1 MKGFT
6 LTELLGV
13 IIVLGVIALITFP
26 IVNNTIK
33 SNKEKLYNSQLEE
46 IKLAAEKWAYAN
58 LNILPSNEN
67 ESITVTLLEL
77 KKAGFVSIDSRNPKT
92 GELLPN
98 DMVVTITLKN
108 NNYDI
113 FVDGNSGTDLSNEF
127 NENAPTIILNGNYI
141 EYVEIN
147 SSYEEK
153 GAKAVAKDGSE
164 VEVNITY
171 QENGSEIGSIDV
183 TKFSTYTV
191 IYSAT
196 SNGYTSKITRT
207 VVVRDTTPPDLNVPD
222 TTELTIEQLESF
234 NLLAGVSAIDNS
246 KEVINIETR
255 GFDRL
260 PTDKIIE
267 YKACDSHNNCTIKRR
282 IIKFVEFTMEPVSF
296 EYTGDEQIFVVPHSG
311 YYKLEAWGAQ
321 GGNINGNAYTSA
333 GVLRES
339 NVTYYGGKGAYT
351 TGEIY
356 LTEGTVLYIHVGG
369 TVVTNSSSICNIIGG
384 YNGGISLDDGQC
396 AYGSPGGGATDFRI
410 VSGNWDDFDSIKSRI
425 MVAAGG
431 GGANFRNY
439 GYGEGNGGEGGELI
453 GINGYESMKPESY
466 HRFDFEAGY
475 TIGTGGTQTSD
486 GSGIRYY
493 LNGTIENVIS
503 DTYQSGGGG
512 GYYSGGY
519 SAHGGAGGGSSFISG
534 YSGCDAIAENS
545 TNSNI
550 VHTGQP
556 NHYSGYVF
564 DNSRMIAGNKEMP
577 TYDGKSTMVGNIGD
591 GFAKIT
597 YIGINN

>member
-1 MKGFT
+1 
-6 LTELLGV
+6 
-13 IIVLGVIALITFP
+13 
-26 IVNNTIK
+26 
-33 SNKEKLYNSQLEE
+33 
-46 IKLAAEKWAYAN
+46 
-58 LNILPSNEN
+58 
-67 ESITVTLLEL
+67 
-77 KKAGFVSIDSRNPKT
+77 
-92 GELLPN
+92 
-98 DMVVTITLKN
+98 
-108 NNYDI
+108 
-113 FVDGNSGTDLSNEF
+113 
-127 NENAPTIILNGNYI
+127 
-141 EYVEIN
+141 
-147 SSYEEK
+147 
-153 GAKAVAKDGSE
+153 
-164 VEVNITY
+164 
-171 QENGSEIGSIDV
+171 
-183 TKFSTYTV
+183 
-191 IYSAT
+191 
-196 SNGYTSKITRT
+196 
-207 VVVRDTTPPDLNVPD
+207 
-222 TTELTIEQLESF
+222 
-234 NLLAGVSAIDNS
+234 
-246 KEVINIETR
+246 
-255 GFDRL
+255 
-260 PTDKIIE
+260 
-267 YKACDSHNNCTIKRR
+267 
-282 IIKFVEFTMEPVSF
+282 
-296 EYTGDEQIFVVPHSG
+296 
-311 YYKLEAWGAQ
+311 
-321 GGNINGNAYTSA
+321 
-333 GVLRES
+333 
-339 NVTYYGGKGAYT
+339 
-351 TGEIY
+351 
-356 LTEGTVLYIHVGG
+356 
-369 TVVTNSSSICNIIGG
+369 
-384 YNGGISLDDGQC
+384 
-396 AYGSPGGGATDFRI
+396 
-410 VSGNWDDFDSIKSRI
+410 